1 MAVLVTLDVPV
12 GSDNYDA
19 LITQHQPLLRRQPGF
34 RAHYAHPSPDGFTIT
49 EVWDSERDYAA
60 WYDGNIRPHQA
71 PGVEPT
77 ITKLHS
83 VVTP

>member
-19 LITQHQPLLRRQPGF
+19 LITQHNHCCDGSRGSAP
-34 RAHYAHPSPDGFTIT
+34 HYAHPSPDGFTIT

-60 WYDGNIRPHQA
+60 GTTATSARTRPQGGADNHQA
-71 PGVEPT
+71 A
-77 ITKLHS
+77 LR
-83 VVTP
+83 VTP